1 MQTMLLRRLP
11 CAALGAIL
19 GSASPA
25 AADAPSSL
33 AWDAPPSCPNREA
46 VLDRLRRAGDEQAPP
61 SPIDAKVAITQG
73 DDDRWHGHVQL
84 VADHL
89 WTEREID
96 TAATCETVVDAIVVI
111 LSVAAA
117 AHPAPRLSPQPL
129 PPSVAPAPPD
139 AAALRDD
146 LEGFAKGPQLVIT
159 ANAQVSFAGNGG
171 AGLYALFAP
180 AVDVLVSPRLSLG
193 VMLVYEHRRTFLPA
207 GAFGNL
213 NSVISVPGIVQE
225 GFVGDTENIGGGLR
239 VGYDI
244 RGGDRWSVWPTLSLA
259 LERTFVEGSVPPF
272 ISFSGDAFVPAVF
285 QVTRHLV
292 FGVGPDVEI
301 LHEDESEPSLSVEF
315 GFRLVFGG
323 WTDLRRGPS

>member
-1 MQTMLLRRLP
+1 MQTMLLRWLP

-19 GSASPA
+19 GSVSPA
-25 AADAPSSL
+25 AAAVPSSL
-33 AWDAPPSCPNREA
+33 SWDAPPSCPNREA
-46 VLDRLRRAGDEQAPP
+46 VIGRLRRGGDEQAPP
-61 SPIDAKVAITQG
+61 SPIDANVAITQG

-96 TAATCETVVDAIVVI
+96 AAATCEAVVDAIVVI

-129 PPSVAPAPPD
+129 PPSVAPAPPG
-139 AAALRDD
+139 AAGLRDD
-146 LEGFAKGPQLVIT
+146 TERFATGRQLVIT
-159 ANAQVSFAGNGG
+159 ANAQAGFVGNGG

-180 AVDVLVSPRLSLG
+180 AVDVLLSPRLSLG
-193 VMLVYEHRRTFLPA
+193 VMLVYEHRRTLVPP
-207 GAFGNL
+207 GELGL
-213 NSVISVPGIVQE
+213 GSLISFPGVVQE
-225 GFVGDTENIGGGLR
+225 GFVVDTESIGGGLR

-244 RGGDRWSVWPTLSLA
+244 RGGDRWSVWPTLSVA
-259 LERTFVEGSVPPF
+259 IERTFVEGYAPPS
-272 ISFSGDAFVPAVF
+272 ISYSGDAFVPALF

-301 LHEDESEPSLSVEF
+301 LHEDESEQSMSVEF

-323 WTDLRRGPS
+323 WTDFRHDPS